1 MKWVQIDQGQPTDL
15 SGIKDGST
23 DWYCEEVHSSDIT
36 YLTKS
41 ILMSDY
47 EIGYVG
53 GLPVIIDFYDDT
65 YYSYEIP
72 KGTIFQD
79 VRRNLWEAV

>member
-23 DWYCEEVHSSDIT
+23 KWDCEEIHSSDIT
-36 YLTKS
+36 WSNKCILKS
-41 ILMSDY
+41 ELL
-47 EIGYVG
+47 IGEVYG
-53 GLPVIIDFYDDT
+53 KPVIIDEFDGT
-65 YYSYEIP
+65 IYSYEVP

-79 VRRNLWEAV
+79 VRKDLWKVV